1 MSKTIQ
7 IRGLTKRFQGRTVV
21 DDLELEVPEGAIFAL
36 LGDNGA
42 GKSTTIRMLTGLLK
56 PDAGRATVLG
66 HDCWRD
72 AARLR
77 QMIGYVT
84 EKPRF
89 YDWMTVKEVGW
100 FSSGFHGADYLPR
113 YLKHIERFELD
124 PKAKLSSLSKG
135 QYAKV
140 ALSVALALKPEVFI
154 LDEPTSGLDLF
165 VRREFLESM
174 VKVAGKGRTVLIS
187 SHQLPEVERV
197 ASHAAFI
204 ARGKLLMAG
213 PMEELRERLVRI
225 SLSFEHDPPDCR
237 GLGQVVRKQ
246 TSGRQWQ
253 AVLVDPD
260 RRALER
266 LKVSNGFQNIQE
278 MPLALEEMYTAL
290 LQQKEEEA

>member
-21 DDLELEVPEGAIFAL
+21 DDLELEVPQGAIFAL

-56 PDAGRATVLG
+56 PDAGRATILG
-66 HDCWRD
+66 HDCWRE

-77 QMIGYVT
+77 QIVGYVP
-84 EKPRF
+84 ERPRF
-89 YDWMTVKEVGW
+89 YDWMNIKEVGW

-113 YLKHIERFELD
+113 YLKHIDRFELD

-174 VKVAGKGRTVLIS
+174 VKVAGKGRTVVIS

-204 ARGKLLMAG
+204 ANGKLLLAG

-225 SLSFEHDPPDCR
+225 SLSFEHDPPDGR
-237 GLGQVVRKQ
+237 DLGQVVRKQ

-253 AVLVDPD
+253 AVVVDPD

-266 LKVSNGFQNIQE
+266 LKGSNTFQNIQE

-290 LQQKEEEA
+290 LQRKEEEA